1 MLWVAI
7 IGLVMTVLA
16 VAVAGRRAL
25 FLYKLATVGPP
36 APERIDYAKTHA
48 ADEAKAQL
56 VEVFGQ
62 KKLLKWT
69 PSGTAHFFVMWA
81 FFILLT
87 VYIEAYGAI
96 VQGRSPA
103 GPTSTSRSSG
113 PGACWASC
121 RTSSRSR
128 AWRAS
133 RSSRAS
139 GSRTRPRSS
148 AAARA
153 SPGPTWAARGSCCS

>member
-7 IGLVMTVLA
+7 IGLVMTVAA
-16 VAVAGRRAL
+16 VAVAGRRVG
-25 FLYKLATVGPP
+25 FLYKLATSGPP
-36 APERIDYAKTHA
+36 APERVAYAKEHA
-48 ADEAKAQL
+48 ADELKAQL

-96 VQGRSPA
+96 IQGAITGEPDFHIPLIGTWGVLGFLQDFIA
-103 GPTSTSRSSG
+103 V
-113 PGACWASC
+113 ACLL
-121 RTSSRSR
+121 
-128 AWRAS
+128 
-133 RSSRAS
+133 
-139 GSRTRPRSS
+139 GLV
-148 AAARA
+148 
-153 SPGPTWAARGSCCS
+153 